1 MFLLRTKTVPFRLK
15 QIAFKRND
23 VKKERISQRQGNNRL
38 FQGYIINI

>member
-23 VKKERISQRQGNNRL
+23 VKKRKDKPAPGE
-38 FQGYIINI
+38 